1 MRITRW
7 FLALLVITTG
17 SSAFAANKAIGT
29 DVVRILDE
37 HQVVGE
43 AFNLFY
49 QHGLA
54 RNSAVVFSV
63 ARDSDKDMM
72 LEGAFKAYSGAAF
85 SSVYYQVGGNL
96 FDYND
101 DSELGIHAAI
111 GYERSPARNFVFFG
125 TVKVTIMPDSDY
137 TQFSPMLGA
146 MFAF

>member
-7 FLALLVITTG
+7 FLALLVLTTG

-37 HQVVGE
+37 NQVVGE

-54 RNSAVVFSV
+54 RNSAVVVSV
-63 ARDSDKDMM
+63 ARDADKDMM

-96 FDYND
+96 FDYDD

-125 TVKVTIMPDSDY
+125 TVKVIIMPDSDY